1 MGHVSE
7 SDTRRQILL
16 ANILRGELLKEAR
29 PQELFVPV
37 PGDVKGGSYSPFE
50 VLKRTRLST

>member
-1 MGHVSE
+1 MILLPGRV
-7 SDTRRQILL
+7 TATINVRRQILL
-16 ANILRGELLKEAR
+16 INILRGELLEEAR

-50 VLKRTRLST
+50 VL